1 MSAITGITNEML
13 QSESPLSLVLPE
25 FLHWV
30 VTTTD
35 MVNEETKA
43 PHYPG

>member
-35 MVNEETKA
+35 GTEETKA